1 MTNRERAER
10 ADETLDRYAT
20 ESSFLRPRVYQIYHG
35 PDETN
40 ALQSLLTDSLHLF
53 GTDAVVEALRLARVE
68 HEYEE
73 ATAAAEGL
81 CLYEGGAK

>member
-1 MTNRERAER
+1 VTNQERAER

-20 ESSFLRPRVYQIYHG
+20 ESSFLRPRVYHG